1 MQHEVLFLPIVF
13 SISIAIALI
22 FYTIGG
28 RISAKG
34 KASEGKISPYSCGED
49 LPYEGDMRINL
60 EKFFLFTVYFLIF
73 DVIAFTMVISFGVS
87 PLYAYIYALVTLAS
101 VVFIMKR

>member
-1 MQHEVLFLPIVF
+1 
-13 SISIAIALI
+13 
-22 FYTIGG
+22 
-28 RISAKG
+28 
-34 KASEGKISPYSCGED
+34 
-49 LPYEGDMRINL
+49 MRINL